1 MLTSVLAKI
10 RANPMFFALMLITI
24 AILIGA
30 SIYVFQ
36 SMRPDLMTKLEPG
49 TTGSNTSSS
58 EAEII
63 FFYANW
69 CPHCKAAMPHWKEVK
84 KQYDGKT
91 INGYT
96 LVFTEVDCSEETPK
110 VKKLNDEYDVEGYP
124 TIKLVKN
131 GEVIE
136 YDAKPTKETLEK
148 FINSVL

>member
-1 MLTSVLAKI
+1 MLTSLLAKL
-10 RANPMFFALMLITI
+10 RANPMSFALMLVTV
-24 AILIGA
+24 AILIAA

-36 SMRPDLMTKLEPG
+36 NMKPDLTTQLEPG
-49 TTGSNTSSS
+49 ETSNVSSN

-69 CPHCKAAMPHWKEVK
+69 CPHCKAAMPHWNEVK
-84 KQYDGKT
+84 KQYDSKT

-110 VKKLNDEYDVEGYP
+110 IKKITDEYDVEGYP

-131 GEVIE
+131 GEVID

>member
-1 MLTSVLAKI
+1 MLTSLLAKL
-10 RANPMFFALMLITI
+10 RANPMSFALKMVTV
-24 AILIGA
+24 AILIAA

-36 SMRPDLMTKLEPG
+36 NMKPDLTTQLEPG
-49 TTGSNTSSS
+49 ETSNVSSN

-69 CPHCKAAMPHWKEVK
+69 CPHCKAAMPHWNEVK
-84 KQYDGKT
+84 KQYDSKT

-110 VKKLNDEYDVEGYP
+110 IKKITDEYDVEGYP

-131 GEVIE
+131 GEVID

>member
-1 MLTSVLAKI
+1 MLTSLLAKL
-10 RANPMFFALMLITI
+10 RANPISFALMLVTV
-24 AILIGA
+24 AILIAA

-36 SMRPDLMTKLEPG
+36 NMKPDLTTQLEPG
-49 TTGSNTSSS
+49 ETSNVSSN

-69 CPHCKAAMPHWKEVK
+69 CPHCKAAMPHWNEVK
-84 KQYDGKT
+84 KQYDSKT

-110 VKKLNDEYDVEGYP
+110 IKKITDEYDVEGYP

-131 GEVIE
+131 GEVID

>member
-1 MLTSVLAKI
+1 MLTNLLAKI
-10 RANPMFFALMLITI
+10 RANPMSFALMLVTV
-24 AILIGA
+24 AILIAA
-30 SIYVFQ
+30 SLYVFQ
-36 SMRPDLMTKLEPG
+36 SMKPDLTTQLEPG
-49 TTGSNTSSS
+49 ETSNVSSS

-69 CPHCKAAMPHWKEVK
+69 CPHCKAAMPHWDEVK

-91 INGYT
+91 INGYM
-96 LVFTEVDCSEETPK
+96 LVFTKVDCSEETSK
-110 VKKLNDEYDVEGYP
+110 IKKLTDEYDVEGYP

-136 YDAKPTKETLEK
+136 YDAKPTKDTLEK

>member
-1 MLTSVLAKI
+1 MS
-10 RANPMFFALMLITI
+10 FALMLVTV
-24 AILIGA
+24 AILIAA

-36 SMRPDLMTKLEPG
+36 NMKPDLTTQLEPG
-49 TTGSNTSSS
+49 ETSNVSSN

-69 CPHCKAAMPHWKEVK
+69 CPHCKAAMPHWNEVK
-84 KQYDGKT
+84 KQYDSKT

-110 VKKLNDEYDVEGYP
+110 IKKITDEYDVEGYP

-131 GEVIE
+131 GEVID

>member
-1 MLTSVLAKI
+1 MLTSLLAKL
-10 RANPMFFALMLITI
+10 RANPMSFALMLVTV
-24 AILIGA
+24 AILIAA

-36 SMRPDLMTKLEPG
+36 NMKPDLTTQLEPG
-49 TTGSNTSSS
+49 ETSNVSSN

-69 CPHCKAAMPHWKEVK
+69 CPHCKAAMPHWNEVK
-84 KQYDGKT
+84 KQYDSKT

-110 VKKLNDEYDVEGYP
+110 IKKITDEYDVEGYP

-131 GEVIE
+131 GEVID
-136 YDAKPTKETLEK
+136 YDAKPTKQTLEK

>member
-1 MLTSVLAKI
+1 MLTSLLAKL
-10 RANPMFFALMLITI
+10 RANPMSFALMLVTV
-24 AILIGA
+24 AILIAA

-36 SMRPDLMTKLEPG
+36 NMKPDLTTQLEPG
-49 TTGSNTSSS
+49 ESSNVSSN

-69 CPHCKAAMPHWKEVK
+69 CPHCKAAMPHWNEVK

-96 LVFTEVDCSEETPK
+96 LVFTEVDCSEETSK
-110 VKKLNDEYDVEGYP
+110 IKNLTDEYDVEGYP

-131 GEVIE
+131 GEVID
-136 YDAKPTKETLEK
+136 YDAKPTKQTLEK

>member
-1 MLTSVLAKI
+1 MLTSLLAKL
-10 RANPMFFALMLITI
+10 RANPMSFALMLVTV
-24 AILIGA
+24 AILIAA

-36 SMRPDLMTKLEPG
+36 NMKPDLTTQLEPG
-49 TTGSNTSSS
+49 ETSNVSSN

-69 CPHCKAAMPHWKEVK
+69 CPHCKAAMPHWNEVK
-84 KQYDGKT
+84 KQYDSKT

-110 VKKLNDEYDVEGYP
+110 IKKITDEYDVEGYP

-131 GEVIE
+131 GEVID
-136 YDAKPTKETLEK
+136 YDAKPTKGTLEK

>member
-69 CPHCKAAMPHWKEVK
+69 CPHCKAAMPHW
-84 KQYDGKT
+84 
-91 INGYT
+91 N
-96 LVFTEVDCSEETPK
+96 LC
-110 VKKLNDEYDVEGYP
+110 
-124 TIKLVKN
+124 
-131 GEVIE
+131 
-136 YDAKPTKETLEK
+136 
-148 FINSVL
+148 